1 MARKAAV
8 ALSKGPRD
16 SIGPKI
22 NHKEAFLSSALR
34 RTIFIVEDDPS
45 LRLGLQRLLDQHGFE
60 IEVFDSA
67 EDFDE
72 RANLDRPHCLVLD
85 ITLKN
90 RSGID
95 LRRELVGAGV
105 SIPVIFITAHDC
117 DITRK
122 AAQDSG
128 CVAYLTK
135 PFLAKSL
142 VGAINKAVEL
152 HPKPAGRQSPALRFP
167 GARTH

>member
-1 MARKAAV
+1 M
-8 ALSKGPRD
+8 
-16 SIGPKI
+16 
-22 NHKEAFLSSALR
+22 SSAPR
-34 RTIFIVEDDPS
+34 RTVFIVEDDPS
-45 LRLGLQRLLDQHGFE
+45 LRLGFQRLLDQHGFE

-67 EDFDE
+67 EDFEAHADL
-72 RANLDRPHCLVLD
+72 NRPHCLVLD

-95 LRRELVGAGV
+95 LRKELHRAGV

-117 DITRK
+117 DSVRK

-142 VGAINKAVEL
+142 IGAINKAVGL
-152 HPKPAGRQSPALRFP
+152 HPKPADRQATAPRFP